1 MEPDDFNPDVY
12 DALELTDEQRQAIVA
27 KEATWRRQ
35 RLKEDLEQAKRRLET
50 AMQLLADA
58 TVFLEEDDE

>member
-1 MEPDDFNPDVY
+1 MEPDYEVY
-12 DALELTDEQRQAIVA
+12 GALELTAEQRACIAAQ
-27 KEATWRRQ
+27 EATWRRQ